1 VVNNRGKSDQSSS
14 TCGRCGQR
22 ESEDEP
28 DERGLNSKLDL
39 ALARN
44 GRPIR
49 AIITEG
55 TTADCS
61 QAEELRPGIQAQ
73 YLLADRG
80 YDSQAILP
88 RANQAE
94 IWPVIPP
101 QKKRKYQRNY
111 NQD

>member
-1 VVNNRGKSDQSSS
+1 MVNDRRKLDQSSS

-22 ESEDEP
+22 KSEDEP
-28 DERGLNSKLDL
+28 DKRRPNTKLDL
-39 ALARN
+39 ALDQN
-44 GRPIR
+44 GQPIR

-61 QAEELRPGIQAQ
+61 QAEELKPGIQAQ
-73 YLLADRG
+73 YLLADKG